1 MSPQVATIVSITG
14 DVSARAAD
22 GTIRVLTEGDT
33 LYAGEVLIT
42 SDGSQVVLDYGN
54 GELVSIAGP
63 QDVLM
68 SEAQI
73 TASVPEPVE
82 SEITDPSVDAILAA
96 LEGDGDLLDD
106 LEAPAAGT
114 EGAPDGG
121 GGSFVRLMRISE
133 TVDPLAFQFEQQTDT
148 PFDAPIGDAGPL
160 LAEEPVPP
168 SVSPEGGSVNETG
181 GFDSFTQS
189 LGVSFGGLT
198 GTITLSAPGAV
209 WNAAANTLTYGPD
222 SYGGSWQIQVNP
234 DGTYTFEQTGAMEH
248 PETSDP
254 NDSVPVEVTV
264 TVVSENGLTAESSF
278 IVDIFDD
285 GPSILELNTDVEG
298 LQLNVFDAETLS
310 EEGSTDSV
318 DLSELFSVDVDY
330 GTDGPGSLSW
340 SYALGLVP
348 PDLPPVQLP
357 GGDFND
363 FPPGF
368 EPIIVLPEGV
378 YSGLSSYDLPIM
390 LTLSEDQQSVVGF
403 IMGEGPETVFTLE
416 IIEGQLV
423 LTQFL
428 PIDHLLNG
436 EPVDQLNLGSL
447 VTLTGSVT
455 VTDRD
460 GDSVSQS
467 TEPLNLG
474 EFITFNDDEPAA
486 ELDGAIEAVEGGD
499 EVTGTWSTDPGADSD
514 GASRLLSI
522 NGGPA
527 DLLVVGEPV
536 DTGVGILTF
545 NADGTWSF
553 VAATNLDHS
562 ESDPTLSFQLIKIDG
577 DLDEADA
584 THTIT
589 IVDGDGPTPGGEDGV
604 GSSVGLVTTD
614 VDLRDSLVSDDS
626 GLLTFTAGSDDIAS
640 FVFGDTSGISV
651 DGLDGTLTWLAN
663 AEGDEL
669 IGSLDGVDVLKLTL
683 SGSPVAAGD
692 TGSVTVNVEQLASL
706 PHNADVDELE
716 ISGIQ
721 VKAIDSDGTESAS
734 ASVSVIVHDDLPEV
748 TLDGAVQATE
758 GGDAISGTWSTEAG
772 ADSAGA
778 TRLLSINGAD
788 PVSFVVGD
796 AINTGVGILTFNA
809 DGTWSFVAATNL
821 DHSESDPTLS
831 FQLIKIDGDLDEA
844 DATHTITIVDGDGP
858 TPGGEDGVGSSVGL
872 VTTDVDL
879 RDSLVSDDS
888 GLLTF
893 TAGSDD
899 IASFVFGDTS
909 GISVDG
915 LDGTLTWLA
924 NAEGDELIGS
934 LDGVD
939 VLKLTLSGSPVAAGD
954 TGSVTVNV
962 EQLASLP
969 HNADVDEL
977 EISGIQVKAIDSDG
991 TESASASVSVTV
1003 HDDLPAVEGTDP
1015 SGHEVT
1021 ITNLGSNP
1029 NTGYNNSFGYY
1040 VVGEDGEPTI
1050 GVVLWSNVKL
1060 DVNDIRVITGYA
1072 PGEIGYFIIPNGAT
1086 HNPDLGNDTSV
1097 VFQSFVNSNGDT
1109 VWQAWTADENGDPL
1123 EPLAGQNSDMPA
1135 LFSDGSL
1142 HPNGTSHVENNL
1154 TEGDLNWEDIY
1165 GDDASDYDFNDVN
1178 INVTWS
1184 DASLTVSENTLDQ
1197 VASFDF
1203 STYFSAE
1210 FGADLQGLPSVYSLG
1225 VTQGDGSDSGLIDT
1239 QTGEPVLL
1247 RMDGEAVQGY
1257 VWVDGVETPVFTVTV
1272 DSATGVVTL
1281 DQLRAVEHPLGGVV
1295 GASDVVNIAAG
1306 AIDLT
1311 KTVYDSD
1318 SDTDTATIDIGPVMY
1333 FQDAGPDAADFV
1345 YDDAVRAGADPV
1357 VLATG
1362 MEAIQQLLGFDAG
1375 PDGLQSISFGAG
1387 SQGGLLLINDDGELV
1402 YTPPANV
1409 DQQNVSETFSYTVMD
1424 GDGDTATALI
1434 TFNVRADS
1442 QPEVGSVEIT
1452 LDEANLPNGT
1462 QTNLSELTRTGTFSV
1477 VAADGIKDVT
1487 LDGEYII
1494 QDGVYQP
1501 GVSLTVGGG
1510 TLTIT
1515 GFDADTGLVSYQ
1527 YVLDSSYDHQP
1538 VQGTN
1543 TKEFD
1548 LEIAVTDID
1557 DDVVTGNFR
1566 VNIIDD
1572 VPEFGTPDDVSVSA
1586 AGGEVSGDLNLN
1598 IGADETGGLIS
1609 DVQLLSE
1616 DGFIQVQYL
1625 EEGVLKTVF
1634 LTSGGEKLNY
1644 TYDEATQQLIA
1655 YKASETADDPVFT
1668 IDMSVETD
1676 TYTLTVLQ
1684 PLDGVAQQFSTSA
1697 LNPTTGG
1704 IDGSLE
1710 LDSPNLNV
1718 TFTAVGGSV
1727 NFSPQSIGV
1736 ADQHI
1741 EAGESLTAIF
1751 DQFLSELVIE
1761 LSPSSNASFVTWT
1774 AINTQTGESFTGT
1787 GLTID
1792 AFAPGA
1798 VVFDKVVFENSGSG
1812 QGNQKYGIKGFS
1824 GEYLDSE
1831 LEYSLP
1837 VDVVSKDGDGDVDD
1851 ASFLITFEPA
1861 GPGDLP
1867 DLPSILGLTDSDVLV
1882 NEAYL
1887 ENGSGAAT
1895 GAFPADSNSFTLVA
1909 PAGVQTLLISG
1920 LLLSGQAAQSGS
1932 QVALSAADLAVL
1944 GLPSATPVV
1953 VQTPEGNELQL
1964 TAYNPVTGEVS
1975 YTFVLT
1981 GALEHDEGEGTNL
1994 LDKADIDL
2002 ALLDT
2007 NGHYA
2012 YGTINVTVV
2021 DDIPEQFSLSND
2033 LTVAISEVLVGG
2045 LNANWSNPVGGSSSL
2060 NNTAPGTDDVVR
2072 WGSGSNYS
2080 NYTFDDNNDL
2090 IHSDGVQVNEPFV
2103 IGSFTHNNFTIQ
2115 SGTSISAVD
2124 LQLSFNVVIDGVV
2137 TPITHTINFKHNET
2151 PNTNS
2156 QVSHPDNDDIVTI
2169 LNAGFTTS
2177 VTVGAR
2183 VYNFEVVG
2191 FVDKNTGNVVNSV
2204 RTTEQASNT
2213 FELLAKLSSTDDL
2226 PKVEGQVETGF
2237 GADGAA
2243 LINAILW
2250 DNGDGAGTAVA
2261 SGTIAG
2267 NYGYLEVAA
2276 DGTYTYVMSREA
2288 RDGMLQDENLQ
2299 ETFTYY
2305 LTDADGDQVSSTL
2318 TINLQAA
2325 PNVPVNILE
2334 STPGD
2339 DTLAGE
2345 DGVADIFVWSLGDEG
2360 EDTVLN
2366 FNPTDGDVLDLA
2378 DLLVGEESGLIT
2390 DYISISEINGG
2401 SDTVISLTPTGAG
2414 GDVSQT
2420 ITLQGVSF
2428 TDLGID
2434 TATMTSDEAII
2445 THLVESGYINI
2456 DQ

>member
-68 SEAQI
+68 SETQI

-82 SEITDPSVDAILAA
+82 SEITDPSIDAILAA

-133 TVDPLAFQFEQQTDT
+133 TVDPLAFQFEQQADT

-254 NDSVPVEVTV
+254 NDSAPVEVTV

-527 DLLVVGEPV
+527 DLLVVDEPV
-536 DTGVGILTF
+536 D
-545 NADGTWSF
+545 
-553 VAATNLDHS
+553 
-562 ESDPTLSFQLIKIDG
+562 
-577 DLDEADA
+577 
-584 THTIT
+584 
-589 IVDGDGPTPGGEDGV
+589 
-604 GSSVGLVTTD
+604 
-614 VDLRDSLVSDDS
+614 
-626 GLLTFTAGSDDIAS
+626 
-640 FVFGDTSGISV
+640 
-651 DGLDGTLTWLAN
+651 
-663 AEGDEL
+663 
-669 IGSLDGVDVLKLTL
+669 
-683 SGSPVAAGD
+683 
-692 TGSVTVNVEQLASL
+692 
-706 PHNADVDELE
+706 
-716 ISGIQ
+716 
-721 VKAIDSDGTESAS
+721 
-734 ASVSVIVHDDLPEV
+734 
-748 TLDGAVQATE
+748 
-758 GGDAISGTWSTEAG
+758 
-772 ADSAGA
+772 
-778 TRLLSINGAD
+778 
-788 PVSFVVGD
+788 
-796 AINTGVGILTFNA
+796 TGVGILTFNA

-1257 VWVDGVETPVFTVTV
+1257 VLVDGVETPVFTVTV

-1515 GFDADTGLVSYQ
+1515 GFDADTGLVSYE

-2226 PKVEGQVETGF
+2226 PKVEGQVETCF

>member
-527 DLLVVGEPV
+527 DLLVVGEPF

-626 GLLTFTAGSDDIAS
+626 GTLTFTAGSDDIAS

-651 DGLDGTLTWLAN
+651 DGLDGTLTW
-663 AEGDEL
+663 
-669 IGSLDGVDVLKLTL
+669 
-683 SGSPVAAGD
+683 
-692 TGSVTVNVEQLASL
+692 SV
-706 PHNADVDELE
+706 
-716 ISGIQ
+716 
-721 VKAIDSDGTESAS
+721 
-734 ASVSVIVHDDLPEV
+734 
-748 TLDGAVQATE
+748 
-758 GGDAISGTWSTEAG
+758 
-772 ADSAGA
+772 
-778 TRLLSINGAD
+778 
-788 PVSFVVGD
+788 
-796 AINTGVGILTFNA
+796 
-809 DGTWSFVAATNL
+809 
-821 DHSESDPTLS
+821 
-831 FQLIKIDGDLDEA
+831 
-844 DATHTITIVDGDGP
+844 
-858 TPGGEDGVGSSVGL
+858 
-872 VTTDVDL
+872 
-879 RDSLVSDDS
+879 
-888 GLLTF
+888 
-893 TAGSDD
+893 
-899 IASFVFGDTS
+899 
-909 GISVDG
+909 
-915 LDGTLTWLA
+915 

-1452 LDEANLPNGT
+1452 LNEANLPNGT

-1572 VPEFGTPDDVSVSA
+1572 VPEFGTPDDVSISA

-1598 IGADETGGLIS
+1598 IGADEAGGLIS

-1625 EEGVLKTVF
+1625 EEGVLKTAF

-1676 TYTLTVLQ
+1676 SYTLIVLQ

-1792 AFAPGA
+1792 AFAPSA

-1895 GAFPADSNSFTLVA
+1895 GAFPADGNSFTLVA

-2021 DDIPEQFSLSND
+2021 DDIPEQLSLSND

-2204 RTTEQASNT
+2204 RTTEQVSNT

-2334 STPGD
+2334 STPGG